1 MNAADDV
8 FDNPVD
14 ETYAKEFLEDPRH
27 HIVVA
32 LVDSIV
38 IGFASAVHYIHPDK
52 PPELWINE
60 VGVAPA
66 HQGKGVG
73 KAIMNELLR
82 MGKQLGCATAW
93 VLTDKNNTAANGLYK
108 SVGGRISNEEM
119 VMYGFGAI
127 RAIASKIGENHL
139 KGEAMPKKALEA
151 IEEHFSKEVDPRKDR
166 TRDHKLIDIIAIA
179 ICAVPY
185 FQLAR

>member
-1 MNAADDV
+1 MFTIQTLSLPDLPLLLHPADGV

-14 ETYAKEFLEDPRH
+14 EAYAREFLADPRH

-32 LVDSIV
+32 LSEGIV

-60 VGVAPA
+60 VGVADA

-82 MGKQLGCATAW
+82 LGKQLGCVNAW
-93 VLTDKNNTAANGLYK
+93 VLTDRSNTAANRLYQ
-108 SVGGRISNEEM
+108 STGGQVAEGDT
-119 VMYGFGAI
+119 VMYEF
-127 RAIASKIGENHL
+127 RLDTNTLS
-139 KGEAMPKKALEA
+139 
-151 IEEHFSKEVDPRKDR
+151 
-166 TRDHKLIDIIAIA
+166 
-179 ICAVPY
+179 
-185 FQLAR
+185 